1 MKEISLY
8 IHIPFCKQ
16 RCLYCDFPTFS
27 GKEKFREDYVKALSK
42 EIIDKCSNYKIKS
55 IFIGGGTPSYLEEKE
70 LQELLKTIEKLN
82 FSEDIEYSMEC
93 NPGTV
98 NEQKLQIMKRHGI
111 NRISFGLQSCD
122 NVLLKNIGRIHSFEE
137 FLENYYL
144 ARKVG
149 FNNINIDLM
158 YGLPNLTTEKW
169 KETLERICELKPE
182 HISAYSLIIEE
193 GTAFYSLY
201 EKDKLKLPSE
211 DDERVMDKMTK
222 NILKENGYHQY
233 EISNFALEGKECKHN
248 KVYWSLDEYIGVGSA
263 SSSYINGYRLVNTS
277 DINDYISRINRNE
290 SVIVEEYKNSIED
303 EMEEFIFMGLRM
315 LCGINLSKFKRKF
328 GVDIK
333 SIYKEV
339 IEKNIRDNLLKIE
352 GDSMYLTYKGIELS
366 NAVMSDFILD
376 KKI

>member
-27 GKEKFREDYVKALSK
+27 GKEKFREEYVNALIK
-42 EIIDKCSNYKIKS
+42 EIKGKCSNYIIKS

-70 LQELLKTIEKLN
+70 LEKLFRAIEKLS
-82 FSEDIEYSMEC
+82 FSESIEYSIEC

-98 NEQKLQIMKRHGI
+98 NEEKLQIMKRYGV

-122 NVLLKNIGRIHSFEE
+122 DSLLKIIGRIHTFDE
-137 FLENYYL
+137 FLENYNL

-158 YGLPNLTTEKW
+158 YGLPNLTVDKW
-169 KETLERICELKPE
+169 RETLEKICKLKPE
-182 HISAYSLIIEE
+182 HISAYSLIVEE

-201 EKDKLKLPSE
+201 EKDKLELPSE

-222 NILKENGYHQY
+222 EILKENGYDQY
-233 EISNFALEGKECKHN
+233 EISNFALPGKECEHN

-277 DINDYISRINRNE
+277 DINDYINRINNNE
-290 SVIVEEYKNSIED
+290 TVIIEKHKNSIED
-303 EMEEFIFMGLRM
+303 EIEEFIFMGLRM

-333 SIYKEV
+333 SIYGAI
-339 IEKNIRDNLLKIE
+339 IEKNIKDNLLE
-352 GDSMYLTYKGIELS
+352 VEDDFMYLTYKGIELS
-366 NAVMSDFILD
+366 NVVMSDFILD
-376 KKI
+376 K

>member
-27 GKEKFREDYVKALSK
+27 GKEKFREEYVNALIK
-42 EIIDKCSNYKIKS
+42 EIKGKCSNYIIKS

-70 LQELLKTIEKLN
+70 LEKLLRAIEKLS
-82 FSEDIEYSMEC
+82 FSESIEYSIEC

-98 NEQKLQIMKRHGI
+98 NEEKLQIMKRYGV

-122 NVLLKNIGRIHSFEE
+122 DSLLKIIGRIHTFDE
-137 FLENYYL
+137 FLENYNL

-158 YGLPNLTTEKW
+158 YGLPNLTVDKW
-169 KETLERICELKPE
+169 RQTLEKICKLKPE
-182 HISAYSLIIEE
+182 HISAYSLIVEE

-201 EKDKLKLPSE
+201 EKDKLELPSE

-222 NILKENGYHQY
+222 EILKENGYDQY
-233 EISNFALEGKECKHN
+233 EISNFALPGKECEHN
-248 KVYWSLDEYIGVGSA
+248 KVYWSLEEYIGVGSA

-277 DINDYISRINRNE
+277 DINDYINRINNNE
-290 SVIVEEYKNSIED
+290 TVIIEKHKNSIQD
-303 EMEEFIFMGLRM
+303 EIEEFIFMGLRM

-333 SIYKEV
+333 SIYGAI
-339 IEKNIRDNLLKIE
+339 IEKNIKDNLLE
-352 GDSMYLTYKGIELS
+352 VEDDFMYLTYKGIELS
-366 NAVMSDFILD
+366 NVVMSDFILD
-376 KKI
+376 K